1 MSISE
6 AKNPLSLQ
14 IKVDDFVPAT
24 TEEKESLIIMRESVS
39 FWKDG
44 IRRFKKNKIAMAA
57 LSIVLFIVFLCF
69 IVPTFCNMY
78 TCKMNFLI
86 FDRSEMMTEEKKQ
99 SWKTEI

>member
-39 FWKDG
+39 F
-44 IRRFKKNKIAMAA
+44 
-57 LSIVLFIVFLCF
+57 
-69 IVPTFCNMY
+69 
-78 TCKMNFLI
+78 
-86 FDRSEMMTEEKKQ
+86 
-99 SWKTEI
+99 